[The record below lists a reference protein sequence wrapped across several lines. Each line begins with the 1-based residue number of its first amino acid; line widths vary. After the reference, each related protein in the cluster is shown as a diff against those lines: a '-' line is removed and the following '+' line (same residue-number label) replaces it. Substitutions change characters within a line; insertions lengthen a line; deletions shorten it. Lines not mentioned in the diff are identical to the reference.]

1 MGAEPWMTGEWLRV
15 RCHFHPAVLSQR
27 HSQSPRRCPNTAQT
41 SWVQIRR
48 LNSDQQA
55 AYREMLCSGEAS
67 ALHFGV
73 CEGLSELCNQ
83 AAVSCCTR
91 GDGAGKGPI
100 NFNTSMHRRSRR
112 IKRRAEIKHG
122 VGHCSF
128 CLGKEQLV
136 LWMPPKC
143 TCRVEQQ
150 SPAAVKVWHP
160 HLSNSSSNYWQ
171 GS

>member
-55 AYREMLCSGEAS
+55 AHREMLCSGEAS

-122 VGHCSF
+122 AGHCSF

-143 TCRVEQQ
+143 TCSR
-150 SPAAVKVWHP
+150 AAVTSCCEGVTP
-160 HLSNSSSNYWQ
+160 TPF
-171 GS
+171 